1 MIKSKFNFF
10 VILLSLLLISSQ
22 SIFPWGNKGHKLISK
37 MSVDFLPPEMKAF
50 KAWRDYLEEHAPDP
64 DYRKRTDKTESPKH
78 FIDIDYYK
86 EFLNGNMVENEDS
99 LIAEYGEKEVI
110 HQGILP
116 WATLQTFENLTKA
129 FKEKDKELALRYAAD
144 LGHYVA
150 DGHQPMHTVVNYN
163 GQLTGQKGV
172 HSRYE
177 IKMVDA
183 HLNELEKSFRPVS
196 ASYVNDPLKY
206 IFNYISDANS
216 VCDVLF
222 NADSLAF
229 KQTNSRRSKQ
239 YYNLMWF
246 RTKYITEIQ
255 FNNAAEDFAALIYT
269 AWVNGGRPDFNEM
282 K

>member
-1 MIKSKFNFF
+1 MKNKFNFS
-10 VILLSLLLISSQ
+10 IILISLTILTAQ
-22 SIFPWGNKGHKLISK
+22 TVFPWGEKGHKLISK

-86 EFLNGNMVENEDS
+86 EFLNGNMIENEDS
-99 LIAEYGEKEVI
+99 LIIEYGEKEVI

-116 WATLQTFENLTKA
+116 WATLQTFKNLTKA
-129 FKEKDKELALRYAAD
+129 FKDKNKKLVLRYAAD

-163 GQLTGQKGV
+163 GQLTDQKGV

-183 HLNELEKSFRPVS
+183 HLNELEKSFKPTP
-196 ASYVNDPLKY
+196 ASYVSDPLKF
-206 IFNYISDANS
+206 IFNYISNANS

-222 NADSLAF
+222 SADNLAF
-229 KQTNSRRSKQ
+229 KQANSRRSKQ

-255 FNNAAEDFAALIYT
+255 FNNAASDFAALIYT

>member
-1 MIKSKFNFF
+1 MKNRFNFL
-10 VILLSLLLISSQ
+10 VILISLLVLASQ
-22 SIFPWGNKGHKLISK
+22 TVFPWGDKGHKLISK

-64 DYRKRTDKTESPKH
+64 DYRKKTDKTEGPKH

-86 EFLNGNMVENEDS
+86 EYLNGNMVENEDS
-99 LIAEYGEKEVI
+99 LITEYGEKEVI

-129 FKEKDKELALRYAAD
+129 FKEKNKELALRYAAD
-144 LGHYVA
+144 LGHYVG
-150 DGHQPMHTVVNYN
+150 DGHQPMHTVLNYN
-163 GQLTGQKGV
+163 GQLTDQKGV
-172 HSRYE
+172 HARYE

-183 HLNELEKSFRPVS
+183 HLDELEKSFKPIP
-196 ASYVNDPLKY
+196 ASYVQNPLQY

-216 VCDVLF
+216 VCEVLF
-222 NADSLAF
+222 NADSLAY
-229 KQTNSRRSKQ
+229 KETNSRRSNK
-239 YYNLMWF
+239 YYDLMWL

-255 FNNAAEDFAALIYT
+255 FNNAAGDFAALVYT